1 LRIRSWR
8 SSALSSSISTTR
20 SAAGS
25 PRSDPAGLN
34 RLLTDNQRLRG
45 LVEEIT
51 AKLNRVAGL
60 GVIEISDRAVQ
71 IHDASQPRRC
81 KQTPRGSSRYAP
93 G

>member
-1 LRIRSWR
+1 MIDITCSHRSQHDTLGR
-8 SSALSSSISTTR
+8 GL
-20 SAAGS
+20 AAF
-25 PRSDPAGLN
+25 DPPGLN
-34 RLLTDNQRLRG
+34 RLVTDNQRLPG

-51 AKLNRVAGL
+51 AKPNRVAGL